1 MRAKHGR
8 LHCRVRC
15 GPPTRFPPAPAR
27 RTGGPQPASSDE
39 CDPLLLLSP
48 FSPPR
53 YAVPTLSSSL
63 LPPASPAPATSAIP
77 PSCCPPP
84 SPLPLLPTD
93 PAMSTCEQTFAET
106 HAHACARCWTR
117 FVAVFL
123 RPAAV
128 CRLSQRRRAG
138 GRGGVRRDAVP
149 PALPRVRP
157 VIVPAI
163 VPALPPATAAGNHL
177 YPRSFAEALA
187 KKGGG
192 RRGDQVRD

>member
-1 MRAKHGR
+1 MWTANPIPACTGPSYRRPTTRILRRMRSSA
-8 LHCRVRC
+8 
-15 GPPTRFPPAPAR
+15 APVSLL
-27 RTGGPQPASSDE
+27 TS
-39 CDPLLLLSP
+39 PLCCAHSLL
-48 FSPPR
+48 FSP
-53 YAVPTLSSSL
+53 A
-63 LPPASPAPATSAIP
+63 PASPAPATSAIP